1 MHVFLRVVRVL
12 VPVALIAVAVAAVVS
27 VLSARPDLSN
37 ARSRVDGAWSQL
49 APRLDTRYQLL
60 ADASTKLS
68 AVQGPVHSVAGGVN
82 TAVVRWRQDRQSHAP
97 VADQV
102 RAANDLEATGRQLV
116 ATASAS
122 PRVKGDAPA
131 QAALDAYLSD
141 KALSARSWRACSAT
155 ATSRRSTRP
164 ASDRFCTS
172 AVRRRNRR
180 NGRCLTPSLPC

>member
-97 VADQV
+97 VAEQV

-141 KALSARSWRACSAT
+141 KALSAAAGSNGFNPTVAAYERERRGPVRAVVASMFGDGNI
-155 ATSRRSTRP
+155 P
-164 ASDRFCTS
+164 ALDTTG
-172 AVRRRNRR
+172 V
-180 NGRCLTPSLPC
+180 